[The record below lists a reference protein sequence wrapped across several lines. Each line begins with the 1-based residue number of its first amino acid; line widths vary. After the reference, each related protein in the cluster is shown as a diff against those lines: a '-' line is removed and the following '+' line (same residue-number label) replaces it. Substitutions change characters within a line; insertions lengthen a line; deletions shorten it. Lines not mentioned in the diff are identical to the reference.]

1 MSDSIE
7 YQIKGIEIL
16 EFNITEQSEKH
27 GTNITYGFGFR
38 LDHTLD
44 IENKT
49 ITVICSLKIS
59 DDADKVQFGSLK
71 ASCLFEI
78 AEFETYVKSAPIN
91 VIFPE
96 HFLHSINAITLSTIR
111 GIAFSHFKG
120 TFLHHAILP
129 IIDITTLEPMI
140 GNEPH

>member
-1 MSDSIE
+1 MSDPIE

-16 EFNITEQSEKH
+16 EFNISEQRANPSS
-27 GTNITYGFGFR
+27 NITYGFGFN

-44 IENKT
+44 IETRT

-59 DDADKVQFGSLK
+59 DADDNVLLGGLKVACVFELTDF
-71 ASCLFEI
+71 AS
-78 AEFETYVKSAPIN
+78 YVKTAPIKIN
-91 VIFPE
+91 FPE
-96 HFLHSINAITLSTIR
+96 NFLQSINLITLSTVR

-129 IIDITTLEPMI
+129 IIDISKLEPLV
-140 GNEPH
+140 GNEPK